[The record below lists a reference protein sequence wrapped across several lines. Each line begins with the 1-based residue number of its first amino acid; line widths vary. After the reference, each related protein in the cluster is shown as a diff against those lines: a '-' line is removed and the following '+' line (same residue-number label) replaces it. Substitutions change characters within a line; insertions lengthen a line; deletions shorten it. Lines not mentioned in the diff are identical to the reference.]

1 MQQLTASCRAAQ
13 QFVVL
18 VFSCQSVCWMAQCR
32 LIQMTSLLCSAL
44 LCCAMPFCAIPCCAM
59 SMCRATPCHAQQP
72 NKERPWRRY
81 DQDAAS
87 TATRW
92 VPASAAPLHLLT
104 SSGASYRLDVEL
116 GRLEFEVHPYMAL
129 EQQLVRGA
137 AQSAGHSLGNKNSG
151 CLHQLHALEQL
162 PKCRCL

>member
-1 MQQLTASCRAAQ
+1 MPSDEGNIYAVLCRAMLYCA
-13 QFVVL
+13 L
-18 VFSCQSVCWMAQCR
+18 PCR
-32 LIQMTSLLCSAL
+32 
-44 LCCAMPFCAIPCCAM
+44 AM
-59 SMCRATPCHAQQP
+59 SMCRAAPCHAQP
-72 NKERPWRRY
+72 NKERSWRRY

-137 AQSAGHSLGNKNSG
+137 VQAAGHSLGHKNGKWLLARGLWPMKFGLLIVLSIATMWLSHAVPSAAVTRPSKRSG
-151 CLHQLHALEQL
+151 G
-162 PKCRCL
+162 